1 VTVLWL
7 DEIGEGDLARVGSKA
22 WALARLRRAS
32 LPVPD
37 GFVLVTG
44 SDLDP
49 TAPTALA
56 SAYARLG
63 GPVAV
68 RSSSTA
74 EDLAGASFAGQYRT
88 VLDVSGDEAVADA
101 VRVCRESSGAAD
113 AYARA
118 VGAAGAGAMAVLVQ
132 RFVEPRAA
140 GVAFTRHPQDAGAI
154 LIESHA
160 GRGEALVSGQVTP
173 DAYVLDRETGALRTG
188 TVEGSLGAGDL
199 AEIAGLA
206 RSAEAVWGVPQD
218 VEWAIGSD
226 GAVLLQSRPITV
238 EAEERADPSAR
249 RLTRANVGEVMPEP
263 VTPLTWTTVCAFL
276 EHGFH
281 EVARQAGLLP
291 PRPGSFLLLYRRRL
305 YLNLTLSLDTGM
317 RIPGIEAA
325 DAERLILGGGS
336 LATAPPALR
345 ASALPTLA
353 AVGLRLAA
361 LAWRL
366 PTAIDEIETRI
377 RRLPDREVIEGS
389 DEGQLARLWRAF
401 EETGRVI
408 GSVHIATSGSSAV
421 RLALLGRLVE
431 RWGLGEPA
439 DLVNRM
445 VAGLPGVASAAPA
458 LALEA
463 LAADA
468 RGHAD
473 WATWLRE
480 RSPAAAALG
489 VERGEAPADLLS
501 RLRGFLREFGHRAV
515 SEGELGAPSWQD
527 DPAPLFAALT
537 PLLDSPRS
545 AAFGH
550 RSRAEARRADEDAAL
565 FRLDPFRRALFG
577 WVLSGAQNWV
587 RERERTKSAAVALV
601 EHARR
606 LARVSG
612 LRLAATGRLRRPDDV
627 LFLNLSELI
636 AALGGTR
643 PAASLIARRRRR
655 HEREGALPAPR
666 EVDLMAEAA
675 GTASDAP
682 ETGSL
687 IGIGVSAGMGAGP
700 ARVLRPGD
708 PPFIAPGEV
717 LVAPVLDAALGPLL
731 ASAAGAVAEIGGML
745 SHGSVVARELGVP
758 CVVDVRDATRRILP
772 GSRLLVDGASG
783 RITVLSQVGGGS
795 APEAERSDF
804 IEAADDDRALHPLGD
819 HSRARESV
827 YFSAQD
833 PRAGLRL
840 IATLGVRR
848 GGLGEALMAISL
860 PGGGVLFGLDRERS
874 AVDATGF
881 GVGAFGAGWA
891 PMRLHFDGYLAR
903 HEGADFPPGPV
914 PLLLAP
920 RTVPVSID
928 LTFQPST
935 AAIDFCASLTEDQ
948 RRRVEPLGRH
958 HVEQAGRWSGTVGID
973 GRSFAFE
980 GDGGRDHSWG
990 RRDWEALEHSRLFT
1004 VRFGD
1009 DLAIHALALS
1019 VRGHRVEG
1027 GFLWRDGRAE
1037 GIRRVEWAPDRRGG
1051 AMRSFELEVTTARA
1065 ERLQLRGVVEQ
1076 NVAVP
1081 VALEGRPWRWARG
1094 RPYGLL
1100 LHEGFAR
1107 YELGSRAGLGMVE
1120 VSERPR

>member
-1 VTVLWL
+1 LTALWL
-7 DEIGEGDLARVGSKA
+7 DEIGEGDRPRVGSKA
-22 WALARLRRAS
+22 WALARLRQS
-32 LPVPD
+32 GLPVPD
-37 GFVLVTG
+37 GFVLAAG

-49 TAPTALA
+49 ASLAALA
-56 SAYARLG
+56 AAHARLG

-88 VLDVSGDEAVADA
+88 VLDVRGDEALVAA
-101 VRVCRESSGAAD
+101 VRVCQDSARAGEG
-113 AYARA
+113 YARA
-118 VGAAGAGAMAVLVQ
+118 VGAEEEGAMAVLVQ
-132 RFVEPRAA
+132 RFIEPRAA
-140 GVAFTRHPQDAGAI
+140 GVAFTRHPQDPGAV
-154 LIESHA
+154 LIESHG
-160 GRGEALVSGQVTP
+160 GRGEALVSGLVTP
-173 DAYVLDRETGALRTG
+173 DAYVIDRETGTLRSG
-188 TVEGSLGAGDL
+188 PVEGSLRAGDL
-199 AEIAGLA
+199 AEIARLA
-206 RSAEAVWGVPQD
+206 RSAEAFWGVPQD
-218 VEWAIGSD
+218 VEWAIGAD

-281 EVARQAGLLP
+281 DVARQAGLLP

-336 LATAPPALR
+336 MSAAPPALR
-345 ASALPTLA
+345 AAALPTLA

-366 PTAIDEIETRI
+366 PGAIDDIAARVG
-377 RRLPDREVIEGS
+377 RLPDRDAIDGS
-389 DEGQLARLWRAF
+389 DEAQLTRLWRTF
-401 EETGRVI
+401 EETGRTI
-408 GSVHIATSGSSAV
+408 GSIHIATSGSSAV
-421 RLALLGRLVE
+421 RLALLGRVVE

-445 VAGLPGVASAAPA
+445 VAGLPGVLSAAPA
-458 LALEA
+458 LALES
-463 LAADA
+463 LAAEA
-468 RGHAD
+468 RGRAD
-473 WATWLRE
+473 WAAWLRE
-480 RSPAAAALG
+480 RSLAAAAEALS
-489 VERGEAPADLLS
+489 RGEAPADFTR
-501 RLRGFLREFGHRAV
+501 RLRAFLEEFGHRAV

-527 DPAPLFAALT
+527 DPAPLFAALI

-550 RSRAEARRADEDAAL
+550 RSRAEARQADEDAVL
-565 FRLDPFRRALFG
+565 SRLDPVRRALFG
-577 WVLSGAQNWV
+577 WVLAGAQDWV

-606 LARVSG
+606 LARASG
-612 LRLAATGRLRRPDDV
+612 RRLVASGALRRDDDV

-636 AALGGTR
+636 AALRGTR

-666 EVDLMAEAA
+666 EVDLMAETTDVA
-675 GTASDAP
+675 GGTSD
-682 ETGSL
+682 TGL
-687 IGIGVSAGMGAGP
+687 LVGIGVSAGMGAGP

-708 PPFIAPGEV
+708 PPFIAPGEI

-758 CVVDVRDATRRILP
+758 CVVDVRDATRRIVP

-783 RITVLSQVGGGS
+783 RVTVVSQES
-795 APEAERSDF
+795 DRTAPDGERSDF
-804 IEAADDDRALHPLGD
+804 IEDADDDGGLHVLADHPL
-819 HSRARESV
+819 SRESV

-833 PRAGLRL
+833 PGSGLRL
-840 IATLGVRR
+840 IATLGVRPR
-848 GGLGEALMAISL
+848 GVGEALVALSL
-860 PGGGVLFGLDRERS
+860 PGGAVLFGLDC
-874 AVDATGF
+874 DAARVGPTGF
-881 GVGAFGAGWA
+881 AVGGFSTVWA
-891 PMRLHFDGYLAR
+891 PTRLRFEGYLAR
-903 HEGADFPPGPV
+903 HEGGDFPPGPL

-920 RTVPVSID
+920 RTVSASID
-928 LTFQPST
+928 LTFTPST

-948 RRRVEPLGRH
+948 RRRVEPLGNH
-958 HVEQAGRWSGTVGID
+958 HIEQAGRWSGVVEID
-973 GRSFAFE
+973 GRSVVFE

-990 RRDWEALEHSRLFT
+990 RRDWSALDHSRLFT
-1004 VRFGD
+1004 ARFGD
-1009 DLAIHALALS
+1009 DLAIHALAVS

-1051 AMRSFELEVTTARA
+1051 AMTSFELEVTTARA
-1065 ERLQLRGVVEQ
+1065 ERLQLRGVVERSLP
-1076 NVAVP
+1076 VP
-1081 VALEGRPWRWARG
+1081 VALERRPWRLACG
-1094 RPYGLL
+1094 RAYALL

-1107 YELGSRAGLGMVE
+1107 YELASRSGVGMVE
-1120 VSERPR
+1120 ISERPR

>member
-1 VTVLWL
+1 VTALWL
-7 DEIGEGDLARVGSKA
+7 DEIGDADLSRVGAKA
-22 WALARLRRAS
+22 FVLARLRRAG

-44 SDLDP
+44 TDLEG
-49 TAPTALA
+49 AGRAALA
-56 SAYARLG
+56 AAYARLG
-63 GPVAV
+63 GSVAV

-74 EDLAGASFAGQYRT
+74 EDLAGASFAGQYST
-88 VLDVSGDEAVADA
+88 VLDVRGGDAVMSA
-101 VRVCRESSGAAD
+101 VRVCLDSARSGEG
-113 AYARA
+113 YARA
-118 VGAAGAGAMAVLVQ
+118 VGTEAAGAMAVLVE
-132 RFVEPRAA
+132 RFVEPRTA
-140 GVAFTRHPQDAGAI
+140 GVAFTRHPQKADAI
-154 LIESHA
+154 LVESHA

-173 DAYVLDRETGALRTG
+173 DAYVLDRETGALRSG
-188 TVEGSLGAGDL
+188 PADGSLGVDDL
-199 AEIAGLA
+199 AVVAHLA
-206 RSAEAVWGVPQD
+206 RAAEALLGAPQD
-218 VEWAIGSD
+218 VEWAIGHD

-249 RLTRANVGEVMPEP
+249 RLTRANVGEVMPDP

-291 PRPGSFLLLYRRRL
+291 PRAGSFLLLYRRRL

-336 LATAPPALR
+336 MSAEPPALR
-345 ASALPTLA
+345 ASAVPFLA

-366 PTAIDEIETRI
+366 PTAIGDVEARVD
-377 RRLPDREVIEGS
+377 RLPSRETIDAS
-389 DEGQLARLWRAF
+389 DEAQLARLWRTF
-401 EETGRVI
+401 EETGRIV

-439 DLVNRM
+439 DLVNRL

-458 LALEA
+458 LALES
-463 LAADA
+463 LAAEA
-468 RGHAD
+468 RRRPEWEA
-473 WATWLRE
+473 WLRE
-480 RSPAAAALG
+480 RSPVAAADALG
-489 VERGEAPADLLS
+489 RGEAPSDLIP

-515 SEGELGAPSWQD
+515 SEGELAAPSWQD

-565 FRLDPFRRALFG
+565 YRLGPLRRVLFDR
-577 WVLSGAQNWV
+577 VLEGAQDWV

-606 LARVSG
+606 LARASG
-612 LRLAATGRLRRPDDV
+612 RRLAASGALRRNADV
-627 LFLNLSELI
+627 LFLNLSELM
-636 AALGGTR
+636 AALEGTR
-643 PAASLIARRRRR
+643 PSASLIERRRRR

-666 EVDLMAEAA
+666 EVDLLAEDA
-675 GTASDAP
+675 DAP
-682 ETGSL
+682 RDVADAGPL
-687 IGIGVSAGMGAGP
+687 HGIGVSAGMGAGP

-708 PPFIAPGEV
+708 PPTIAPGEV
-717 LVAPVLDAALGPLL
+717 LVASVLDAALGPLL

-758 CVVDVRDATRRILP
+758 CVVDVRDATRRIVP

-783 RITVLSQVGGGS
+783 RITVLSDEIGGPAG
-795 APEAERSDF
+795 EAERSHF
-804 IEAADDDRALHPLGD
+804 IDAAPDDGVLHAAGDHPL
-819 HSRARESV
+819 ARESV
-827 YFSAQD
+827 YFNAQD
-833 PRAGLRL
+833 PRSGLRL
-840 IATLGVRR
+840 ITTLGLRPGCR
-848 GGLGEALMAISL
+848 AEALAALAL
-860 PGGGVLFGLDRERS
+860 PGGRLLFGLDRE
-874 AVDATGF
+874 AIKVDPTGF
-881 GVGAFGAGWA
+881 EVGEFRARWN
-891 PMRLHFDGYLAR
+891 PTRLRFEGYLAS
-903 HEGADFPPGPV
+903 HEAVCFPPGPL
-914 PLLLAP
+914 PLLLMP
-920 RTVPVSID
+920 RTVAVTID
-928 LTFQPST
+928 LTFTPST
-935 AAIDFCASLTEDQ
+935 PSIDLCASLTEEQ
-948 RRRVEPLGRH
+948 RGHVEPLGHH
-958 HVEQAGRWSGTVGID
+958 HVEQAGRWRGAVRVD
-973 GRSFAFE
+973 GLSFAFD

-990 RRDWEALEHSRLFT
+990 NRDWSALDHSRLFT

-1009 DLAIHALALS
+1009 DLALHALALS
-1019 VRGHRVEG
+1019 VGGRRVEG

-1037 GIRRVEWAPDRRGG
+1037 AIRRVEWAPDRRGA
-1051 AMRSFELEVTTARA
+1051 AMTSFELEVTTARA
-1065 ERLQLRGVVEQ
+1065 ERLQLHGVVER
-1076 NVAVP
+1076 NVPVP
-1081 VALEGRPWRWARG
+1081 VALERRPWRLACD

-1107 YELGSRAGLGMVE
+1107 YELARRTGVGMVE